1 MATVTEMAIIP
12 IASWG
17 KIMMGF
23 DPQLWQGSPASFTGF
38 IRQKA
43 FCEQEVA
50 QSVGFGCG
58 WAQPS

>member
-1 MATVTEMAIIP
+1 MNGDRDRDGHHPDRELVQDH
-12 IASWG
+12 
-17 KIMMGF
+17 